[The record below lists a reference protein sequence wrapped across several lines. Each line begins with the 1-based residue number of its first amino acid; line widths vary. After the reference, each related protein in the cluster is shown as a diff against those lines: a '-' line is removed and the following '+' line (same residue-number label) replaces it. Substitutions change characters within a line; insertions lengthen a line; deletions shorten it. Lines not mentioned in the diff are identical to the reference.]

1 VSLYRNEHKKY
12 FTVLREK
19 MPDSVEFQPVSVDL
33 PSKEFYDKF
42 NKFKG
47 AVYWE
52 LLALLTKDCHKFN
65 LTNVDIRILLHL
77 FLLGRTKLLIVTTR
91 GKLSEDLNISYTT
104 TCQAIAKLV
113 ELQLIR
119 WSRYKEVDG
128 IIVSPDLINLGTA
141 RRRAFKRMLW
151 ERKIVQPEKVEKPRC
166 YPLTRKK
173 RKAE

>member
-1 VSLYRNEHKKY
+1 
-12 FTVLREK
+12 

-33 PSKEFYDKF
+33 PSKEFYDTF

-47 AVYWE
+47 ALYWE
-52 LLALLTKDCHKFN
+52 LLALLIKDCYKFN

-77 FLLGRTKLLIVTTR
+77 FLLSRTKLLIVITR

-104 TCQAIAKLV
+104 TCRAITKLV

-119 WSRYKEVDG
+119 WSGYKDVDG

-151 ERKIVQPEKVEKPRC
+151 ERKIVQPGEVEKPRC